1 MLKCT
6 LLLHSTEHSVRIN
19 NAYFIP
25 KFYRLGF
32 LCSNSLKINT
42 ANLVRYIFQWLGL
55 GAVVGILSGS
65 ASAIFLILL
74 DWATEYREAHLWLL
88 ALLPLAG
95 FCIGYVYHHY
105 GANSVKGNNLLLEEL
120 YQHKQPIPLRMTP
133 LVLFG
138 TIFTH
143 LFGGSA
149 GREGTAVQMGGS
161 LADQLQKW
169 FPEKFNPE
177 NRRILLICGVAG
189 GFASVFGTPLA
200 GAIFSLEWMLTRQFR
215 WKSLLPAFWTAW
227 VADWVCEWGW
237 GVGHIAYSIPDI
249 PPHSFSNL
257 VWIIPAGLAFGL
269 AARLFSQFGHWIG
282 DIFQKYIAYPPIR
295 PVIGGVV
302 LAAIFYIT
310 GAFEYA
316 GLGVPRIVEAFEN
329 PVPWHDFLAKIGLTG
344 LTLGSGFKG
353 GEVTPLFF
361 TGATLGNALSGWIP
375 LPLALLAGC
384 GFVGVFSG
392 ATNTPL
398 ACTVMGMELF
408 GYEAGVF
415 LGLACLV
422 AYLASGKSSIYSA
435 QKYDQK
441 YPKL

>member
-1 MLKCT
+1 M
-6 LLLHSTEHSVRIN
+6 
-19 NAYFIP
+19 
-25 KFYRLGF
+25 
-32 LCSNSLKINT
+32 
-42 ANLVRYIFQWLGL
+42 VRYLLQWLGF
-55 GAVVGILSGS
+55 GALVGILSGS
-65 ASAIFLILL
+65 ASAVFLILL
-74 DWATEYREAHLWLL
+74 DWATEYRDAHLWLL

-105 GANSVKGNNLLLEEL
+105 GANSVQGNNLLLEEL
-120 YQHKQPIPLRMTP
+120 YQSKQPIPLRMTP

-161 LADQLQKW
+161 LADQLNKW
-169 FPEKFNPE
+169 ISIDSES
-177 NRRILLICGVAG
+177 RRILLICGVAG

-215 WKSLLPAFWTAW
+215 WKSLFPAFWAAF
-227 VADWVCEWGW
+227 VADWVCEIAW
-237 GVGHIAYSIPDI
+237 GVGHTAYFIPE
-249 PPHSFSNL
+249 
-257 VWIIPAGLAFGL
+257 IPAHTLANLLWIFPAGIAFGL
-269 AARLFSQFGHWIG
+269 AAWLFAQVGHGFG
-282 DIFQKYIAYPPIR
+282 DLFKKYISYPPLR
-295 PVIGGVV
+295 PVIGGLI
-302 LAAIFYIT
+302 LAVFVYAT
-310 GAFEYA
+310 GAFDYI
-316 GLGVPRIVEAFEN
+316 GLGVPRIVEAFET
-329 PVPWHDFLAKIGLTG
+329 PLPWYDFLAKIGLTG

-361 TGATLGNALSGWIP
+361 TGATLGNALSVWIP

-384 GFVGVFSG
+384 GFVAVFSG

-435 QKYDQK
+435 QKFHQK
-441 YPKL
+441 YPWP